1 MNEAAANLSRPGVSS
16 DACSDIFMKAAQGDP
31 LGDRLASAA
40 LTHDKDE
47 RTLLASLLTRLW
59 SVARLAGGEMRDDI
73 AQKAEKSRVTD
84 ARVLK
89 HLKLAPENGTL
100 ALTRCKLKRTTTNYL
115 GQEQD

>member
-89 HLKLAPENGTL
+89 HREACAGKRDSRSLKGTVRQ
-100 ALTRCKLKRTTTNYL
+100 ASNR
-115 GQEQD
+115 E

>member
-47 RTLLASLLTRLW
+47 RTLLASLLTRC
-59 SVARLAGGEMRDDI
+59 G
-73 AQKAEKSRVTD
+73 
-84 ARVLK
+84 VLRGFS
-89 HLKLAPENGTL
+89 PEQRNAVGMLIT
-100 ALTRCKLKRTTTNYL
+100 
-115 GQEQD
+115 

>member
-59 SVARLAGGEMRDDI
+59 SVVRLAGGEMRDKKYGQRDLRGVV
-73 AQKAEKSRVTD
+73 KS
-84 ARVLK
+84 
-89 HLKLAPENGTL
+89 E
-100 ALTRCKLKRTTTNYL
+100 TNL
-115 GQEQD
+115 RLCNRLDRMD

>member
-84 ARVLK
+84 VRVLR
-89 HLKLAPENGTL
+89 HPALAPDIGTHPSRP
-100 ALTRCKLKRTTTNYL
+100 AQGVRCAPNT
-115 GQEQD
+115 

>member
-84 ARVLK
+84 VRVLPT
-89 HLKLAPENGTL
+89 ATPG
-100 ALTRCKLKRTTTNYL
+100 ACAGKRDSSPHKVPYSVAN
-115 GQEQD
+115 

>member
-84 ARVLK
+84 VRVLK
-89 HLKLAPENGTL
+89 H
-100 ALTRCKLKRTTTNYL
+100 
-115 GQEQD
+115 